1 MRLTSI
7 DVIRFLAIASGM
19 AGCATAAPQ
28 SPIPVEIRRGGDDG
42 LTQRFAD
49 ALETGIRR
57 SGTFTMVSGVSQ
69 PDFLVFNIPS
79 HLEWTRVGDR
89 VRARFQVEL
98 RRGDS
103 SLLGLSSGDCWE
115 TQLEICAARVL
126 NDARRVAR
134 SSRWKGNGK
143 SHVTVPVSITHRV
156 SCTSPWRYERPDL
169 TGYARIDS
177 ENVADL
183 VRRAQENF
191 SLSPIAPRFQ
201 APIELGEAARRSDGR
216 TMMAFYFGESDRHA
230 IYIFNARG
238 EIIDR
243 YVHSYWR

>member
-1 MRLTSI
+1 MIDMRGAQL
-7 DVIRFLAIASGM
+7 
-19 AGCATAAPQ
+19 
-28 SPIPVEIRRGGDDG
+28 
-42 LTQRFAD
+42 
-49 ALETGIRR
+49 
-57 SGTFTMVSGVSQ
+57 
-69 PDFLVFNIPS
+69 FLV
-79 HLEWTRVGDR
+79 
-89 VRARFQVEL
+89 
-98 RRGDS
+98 
-103 SLLGLSSGDCWE
+103 LL
-115 TQLEICAARVL
+115 AM
-126 NDARRVAR
+126 
-134 SSRWKGNGK
+134 
-143 SHVTVPVSITHRV
+143 
-156 SCTSPWRYERPDL
+156 SCTHPAALTGPWRYERPDL

-191 SLSPIAPRFQ
+191 SSSPVAPRFQ